1 MASNIVNLD
10 AIKARLAAATPGP
23 WEWSVRPKRHMLIH
37 RFSERGH
44 LTVLET
50 EGDSEYA
57 EYPCANE
64 ADRAFIEHAPSDIA
78 ALVAEVE
85 RLRAEVDA
93 ERAAVVA
100 WLRHGRWVEKSVHM
114 RHEYD
119 TPVSSAIH
127 DAADIIERGEHRREE
142 EP

>member
-78 ALVAEVE
+78 ALIAEVE
-85 RLRAEVDA
+85 RLRA

-100 WLRHGRWVEKSVHM
+100 WLREMDEAWGRKEAWA
-114 RHEYD
+114 
-119 TPVSSAIH
+119 TPPISSRS
-127 DAADIIERGEHRREE
+127 DRTKEER
-142 EP
+142 